1 MFIIIQ
7 SDDKLQ
13 KCINNFNK
21 ISIKQSL
28 FLTCKH
34 QMKSIFDR
42 NKMRNFIIWVA
53 E

>member
-21 ISIKQSL
+21 ISIKQ
-28 FLTCKH
+28 
-34 QMKSIFDR
+34 
-42 NKMRNFIIWVA
+42 FISYL
-53 E
+53 